1 MHDKQKKWADR
12 PHGASTKWVN
22 VSFMITVLLFS
33 FIIILENQHL
43 HNRVDSAVESQQTL
57 LACNDAARVF
67 RKESDDLTSYIN
79 AYLEQPLAETAQ
91 SYYAIIDERL
101 REQEIEKA
109 ESYGVD
115 CTDLR
120 EALALSDAL
129 AEHETHAFALV
140 ALANDA
146 MWQLPEHVKQYELP
160 AGEYGLSSAEKLA
173 MARQMVCGK
182 EYNDYKRAIYE
193 KVDDFEET
201 VLTATREIL
210 EEQNGQISHYLGI
223 QRILI
228 MLENIV
234 VMIFVITLYV
244 HVTSVLGVY
253 IQSIS
258 RNELIEEK
266 GTREL
271 KYLGQVFNECLK
283 LQRDAQQALRN
294 EAEQDG
300 LTQVANRR
308 TLENF
313 MAKKLSKPD
322 TRGAFVFLDVDEFK
336 KINDVYG
343 HDAGDTVLRALA
355 DALRG
360 CFRDRDFVGRFG
372 GDEFVVWLDGVTE
385 QNADL
390 IKRRIADLNGLTVS
404 TAGTEIHVCL
414 SAGATFCHGGE
425 HYKDVLL
432 RADAALYAKK
442 RGGKQGCIVYEELM
456 QAQLESK
463 NAEL

>member
-1 MHDKQKKWADR
+1 M
-12 PHGASTKWVN
+12 
-22 VSFMITVLLFS
+22 
-33 FIIILENQHL
+33 
-43 HNRVDSAVESQQTL
+43 
-57 LACNDAARVF
+57 F
-67 RKESDDLTSYIN
+67 RKESDDLTAYIN
-79 AYLEQPLAETAQ
+79 SYLERPEDATIEA
-91 SYYAIIDERL
+91 YYKIIDGKL

-109 ESYGVD
+109 ESYGID
-115 CTDLR
+115 CTDLH
-120 EALALSDAL
+120 EALVLSDKL
-129 AEHETHAFALV
+129 AERERHAFALMARASGMIAYAPQQV
-140 ALANDA
+140 QD
-146 MWQLPEHVKQYELP
+146 YELT
-160 AGEYGLSSAEKLA
+160 ESENRLSRSQKISA
-173 MARQMVCGK
+173 ARQLIGGK
-182 EYNDYKRAIYE
+182 EYNDFKLAIYE
-193 KVDDFEET
+193 KVDDFEEN
-201 VLTATREIL
+201 VLLSTREL
-210 EEQNGQISHYLGI
+210 LTEQNGQISHYLGI

-228 MLENIV
+228 MLENVV

-244 HVTSVLGVY
+244 HVTSVLGGY

-258 RNELIEEK
+258 WNELIEEK

-283 LQRDAQQALRN
+283 LQRSAQQALRN
-294 EAEQDG
+294 EAEYDG

-313 MAKKLSKPD
+313 MAKKLSAPEAH
-322 TRGAFVFLDVDEFK
+322 GAFVFLDVDEFK

-390 IKRRIADLNGLTVS
+390 IKKRIAELNGLTVNA
-404 TAGTEIHVCL
+404 AGTEIRVCL

-425 HYKDVLL
+425 RYKDVLL

>member
-1 MHDKQKKWADR
+1 M
-12 PHGASTKWVN
+12 
-22 VSFMITVLLFS
+22 
-33 FIIILENQHL
+33 
-43 HNRVDSAVESQQTL
+43 
-57 LACNDAARVF
+57 F
-67 RKESDDLTSYIN
+67 RKESDDLTAYIN
-79 AYLEQPLAETAQ
+79 SYLERPEDATIEA
-91 SYYAIIDERL
+91 YYKIIDGKL

-109 ESYGVD
+109 ESYGID
-115 CTDLR
+115 CTDLH
-120 EALALSDAL
+120 EALVLSDKL
-129 AEHETHAFALV
+129 AERERHAFALMARASGMIAYAPQQV
-140 ALANDA
+140 QD
-146 MWQLPEHVKQYELP
+146 YELT
-160 AGEYGLSSAEKLA
+160 ESENRLSRSQKISA
-173 MARQMVCGK
+173 ARQLIGGK
-182 EYNDYKRAIYE
+182 EYNDFKLAIYE
-193 KVDDFEET
+193 KVDDFEEN
-201 VLTATREIL
+201 VLLSTREL
-210 EEQNGQISHYLGI
+210 LTEQNGQISHYLGI

-228 MLENIV
+228 MLENVV

-244 HVTSVLGVY
+244 HVTSVLGGY

-258 RNELIEEK
+258 WNELIEEK

-283 LQRDAQQALRN
+283 LQRSAQQALRN
-294 EAEQDG
+294 EAEYDG

-313 MAKKLSKPD
+313 MAKKLSAPEAH
-322 TRGAFVFLDVDEFK
+322 GAFVFLDVDEIK

-390 IKRRIADLNGLTVS
+390 IKKRIAELNGLTVNA
-404 TAGTEIHVCL
+404 AGTEIRVCL

-425 HYKDVLL
+425 RYKDVLL